1 MPLTRI
7 SIRRGK
13 PEAYRK
19 KIMTN
24 IYDSMHEVFD
34 VPEDDYFM
42 VLSEHD
48 ETDFMFPSR
57 FLGMAHSE
65 NFVLIQITCNNTR
78 NLDQKKA
85 LYKRIVDRLQ
95 ADPGIAPSDV
105 LINLVEVT
113 KENWS
118 MGNGLASYA

>member
-7 SIRRGK
+7 SVRRGK
-13 PEAYRK
+13 PDAYRK
-19 KIMTN
+19 AIMTN
-24 IYDSMHEVFD
+24 VYESMREVFT

-42 VLSEHD
+42 VLTEHD
-48 ETDFMFPSR
+48 ATNFMFPAK
-57 FLGMAHSE
+57 FLGMEHSE

-95 ADPGIAPSDV
+95 GDPGITPNDV
-105 LINLVEVT
+105 LINLVEVV

-118 MGNGLASYA
+118 MGNGLASFA